1 MRLTV
6 KKGISKI
13 FTSADRKTFITKVFI
28 LMLALLIVQHFGL
41 VLSIIDKIIDIIFP
55 FLVGCGM
62 AYIWSLFQNPIE
74 KIIFPRSKKK
84 FLQKLRRPLSIIV
97 SLLVLLGIIVL
108 ILYLVLPQIY
118 NSIVVIAES
127 APLLAENLRTWFLDV
142 TSGLNWAEGI
152 RENVRNLSID
162 WEELAKTIG
171 DALQNSAGGILGSAL
186 NIIENTV
193 GFFVA
198 AFTAIVFAIYL
209 LFLKEK
215 LIHQSKRVGKAYLPE
230 KHWQRVRYVLSVLNE
245 TFSKFFK
252 GQVLDAF
259 VVGALLFIAML
270 IFRMPYALTISV
282 VVMVTA
288 LIPMIGAFI
297 GGAVGFLMIAVTDFR
312 QAVIFLIILIVIQQ
326 LEGDL
331 IYPKIVGDSVGL
343 PGIWVFSAVIVG
355 GAIAGPLG
363 MIIAVPLLA
372 SIYKIFRKNV
382 NKRLSEK
389 ELGEDVESVENPPYV
404 NK

>member
-1 MRLTV
+1 M

-84 FLQKLRRPLSIIV
+84 FLQKLRRPLSIIF
-97 SLLVLLGIIVL
+97 SLLVLLGIVVL

>member
-1 MRLTV
+1 M

-230 KHWQRVRYVLSVLNE
+230 KHWQRVGYVLSVLNE

>member
-1 MRLTV
+1 M

-13 FTSADRKTFITKVFI
+13 FTSADRKTFIIKVFI

>member
-1 MRLTV
+1 V

-84 FLQKLRRPLSIIV
+84 FLQKLRRPLSIIF
-97 SLLVLLGIIVL
+97 SLLVLLGIVVL

-230 KHWQRVRYVLSVLNE
+230 KHWQRVGYVLSVLNE

>member
-1 MRLTV
+1 M

>member
-1 MRLTV
+1 M

-13 FTSADRKTFITKVFI
+13 FTSADRKTFIIKVFI

-230 KHWQRVRYVLSVLNE
+230 KHWQRVGYVLSVLNE

>member
-84 FLQKLRRPLSIIV
+84 ILQKLRRPLSIIV

-230 KHWQRVRYVLSVLNE
+230 KHWQRVGYVLSVLNE

>member
-1 MRLTV
+1 M

-13 FTSADRKTFITKVFI
+13 FTSADRKTFIIKVFI

-84 FLQKLRRPLSIIV
+84 FLQKLRRPLSIIF
-97 SLLVLLGIIVL
+97 SLLVLLGIVVL

>member
-1 MRLTV
+1 M

-13 FTSADRKTFITKVFI
+13 FASADRKTFITKVFI

-84 FLQKLRRPLSIIV
+84 ILQKLRRPLSIIV

-230 KHWQRVRYVLSVLNE
+230 KHWQRVGYVLSVLNE

-363 MIIAVPLLA
+363 MIIGVPLLA

-382 NKRLSEK
+382 NKRLSER
-389 ELGEDVESVENPPYV
+389 ELDEDAESVENPPYV
-404 NK
+404 SK

>member
-13 FTSADRKTFITKVFI
+13 FASADRKTFITKVFI

-84 FLQKLRRPLSIIV
+84 ILQKLRRPLSIIV

-230 KHWQRVRYVLSVLNE
+230 KHWQRVGYVLSVLNE

-363 MIIAVPLLA
+363 MIIGVPLLA

-382 NKRLSEK
+382 NKRLSER
-389 ELGEDVESVENPPYV
+389 ELDEDAESVENPPYV
-404 NK
+404 SK

>member
-1 MRLTV
+1 M

-13 FTSADRKTFITKVFI
+13 FTSADRKTFIIKVFI

-331 IYPKIVGDSVGL
+331 IYPKLVGDSVGL

-363 MIIAVPLLA
+363 MIIGVPLLA

-382 NKRLSEK
+382 NKRLSER
-389 ELGEDVESVENPPYV
+389 ELGEAAESVE
-404 NK
+404 KSTLCQ

>member
-13 FTSADRKTFITKVFI
+13 FTSADRRTFITKVFI

-84 FLQKLRRPLSIIV
+84 FLQKLRRPLSIIF

-230 KHWQRVRYVLSVLNE
+230 KHWQRVGYVLSVLNE

-312 QAVIFLIILIVIQQ
+312 QAVIFLVILIVIQQ

>member
-1 MRLTV
+1 M

-84 FLQKLRRPLSIIV
+84 FLQKLRRPLSIIF
-97 SLLVLLGIIVL
+97 SLLVLLGIVVL

-230 KHWQRVRYVLSVLNE
+230 KHWQRVGYVLSVLNE

>member
-13 FTSADRKTFITKVFI
+13 FASADRKTFITKVFI

-84 FLQKLRRPLSIIV
+84 ILQKLRRPLSIIV

-363 MIIAVPLLA
+363 MIIGVPLLA

-382 NKRLSEK
+382 NKRLSER
-389 ELGEDVESVENPPYV
+389 ELDEDAESVENPPYV
-404 NK
+404 SK

>member
-1 MRLTV
+1 M
-6 KKGISKI
+6 
-13 FTSADRKTFITKVFI
+13 
-28 LMLALLIVQHFGL
+28 
-41 VLSIIDKIIDIIFP
+41 
-55 FLVGCGM
+55 
-62 AYIWSLFQNPIE
+62 
-74 KIIFPRSKKK
+74 
-84 FLQKLRRPLSIIV
+84 
-97 SLLVLLGIIVL
+97 
-108 ILYLVLPQIY
+108 
-118 NSIVVIAES
+118 
-127 APLLAENLRTWFLDV
+127 
-142 TSGLNWAEGI
+142 
-152 RENVRNLSID
+152 
-162 WEELAKTIG
+162 
-171 DALQNSAGGILGSAL
+171 
-186 NIIENTV
+186 
-193 GFFVA
+193 
-198 AFTAIVFAIYL
+198 
-209 LFLKEK
+209 KEK

-230 KHWQRVRYVLSVLNE
+230 KHWQRVGYVLSVLNE

>member
-13 FTSADRKTFITKVFI
+13 FTSADRKTFIIKVFI

-162 WEELAKTIG
+162 WQELAKTIG

>member
-1 MRLTV
+1 M

-28 LMLALLIVQHFGL
+28 LMLALLIVQHFDL

-230 KHWQRVRYVLSVLNE
+230 KHWQRVGYVLSVLNE

-389 ELGEDVESVENPPYV
+389 QLSEDAESVENPPYV
-404 NK
+404 SK

>member
-1 MRLTV
+1 M

-28 LMLALLIVQHFGL
+28 LMLALLIVQHFDL

-230 KHWQRVRYVLSVLNE
+230 KHWQRVGYVLSVLNE

-270 IFRMPYALTISV
+270 IFRMPYAVTISV

-297 GGAVGFLMIAVTDFR
+297 GGAVGLLMIAVTDFR

>member
-1 MRLTV
+1 V

-230 KHWQRVRYVLSVLNE
+230 KHWQRVGYVLSVLNE

>member
-1 MRLTV
+1 M

-84 FLQKLRRPLSIIV
+84 ILQKLRRPLSIIV

-230 KHWQRVRYVLSVLNE
+230 KHWQRVGYVLSVLNE

>member
-1 MRLTV
+1 M

-13 FTSADRKTFITKVFI
+13 FTSADRRTFITKVFI

-84 FLQKLRRPLSIIV
+84 FLQKLRRPLSIIF
-97 SLLVLLGIIVL
+97 SLLVLLGIVVL

>member
-1 MRLTV
+1 M

-363 MIIAVPLLA
+363 MIIGVPLLA

-382 NKRLSEK
+382 NKRLSER
-389 ELGEDVESVENPPYV
+389 ELDEDAESVENPPYV
-404 NK
+404 SK

>member
-1 MRLTV
+1 M

-84 FLQKLRRPLSIIV
+84 ILQKLRRPLSIIV

-230 KHWQRVRYVLSVLNE
+230 KHWQRVGYVLSVLNE

-355 GAIAGPLG
+355 GAIAGSLG
-363 MIIAVPLLA
+363 MIIGVPLLA

>member
-1 MRLTV
+1 M

-28 LMLALLIVQHFGL
+28 LMLALLIVQHFDL

-270 IFRMPYALTISV
+270 IFRMPYAVTISV

-382 NKRLSEK
+382 NKRLSER
-389 ELGEDVESVENPPYV
+389 ELDEDAESVENPPYV
-404 NK
+404 SK

>member
-1 MRLTV
+1 M
-6 KKGISKI
+6 KESMSKI
-13 FTSADRKTFITKVFI
+13 FSSADRKTFITKVFI
-28 LMLALLIVQHFGL
+28 LMLAFLIVMHFDL

-162 WEELAKTIG
+162 WQELADTIG

-193 GFFVA
+193 DFFVA

-215 LIHQSKRVGKAYLPE
+215 LIRQSKRVGKAYLPE

-288 LIPMIGAFI
+288 LIPMIGSFI

-372 SIYKIFRKNV
+372 SIYKIFRKYV

-389 ELGEDVESVENPPYV
+389 QLSEDAESVENPPYV